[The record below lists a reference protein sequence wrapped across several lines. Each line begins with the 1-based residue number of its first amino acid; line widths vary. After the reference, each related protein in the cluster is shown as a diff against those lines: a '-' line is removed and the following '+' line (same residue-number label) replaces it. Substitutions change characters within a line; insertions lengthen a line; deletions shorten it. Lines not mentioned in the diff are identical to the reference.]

1 MAALT
6 ETVVPAPRFRRHV
19 GFDNVLVG
27 EATKNNTAA
36 FTLNV
41 RHQGYHPK
49 RRSRT
54 FMVGVDEHVYSD
66 YALKWLLDSLVDDG
80 DEVVCVRVIEN
91 PARVGERSYQED
103 AAKMLHRIQEK
114 NEKNKAISLVLE
126 YSVGKLHS
134 TFQQL
139 VRLTTFLLSLSLYI
153 GLLLTAPRVRYRS
166 RSTSRRCS
174 SSEREVGR

>member
-6 ETVVPAPRFRRHV
+6 ETLVPAPRFRRHV

-139 VRLTTFLLSLSLYI
+139 VCLTAFLLSLPPSSLCVAFY
-153 GLLLTAPRVRYRS
+153 
-166 RSTSRRCS
+166 
-174 SSEREVGR
+174 